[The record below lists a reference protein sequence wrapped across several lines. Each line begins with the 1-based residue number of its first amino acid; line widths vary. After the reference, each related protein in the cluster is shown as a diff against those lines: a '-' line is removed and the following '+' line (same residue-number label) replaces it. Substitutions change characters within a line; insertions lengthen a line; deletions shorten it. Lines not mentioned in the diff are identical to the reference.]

1 MTIADTVDDSGT
13 VKGPRERAVPGV
25 IVVYSGLSPVLRA
38 LPLTHGKLVVGRDEG
53 GLPDDERLSRRHAE
67 IAWDGRR
74 WSVRDLGSRNGTN
87 VDGARIEG
95 TVTVDEPRAI
105 RVGRTLMLPRE
116 DIRLFLGEQV
126 VVEDELVVGPISRRV
141 HMRIAQIASA
151 DENLLITGET
161 GSGKE
166 HAAHTFHARGPAA
179 RGPLV
184 TVNCATIPEGVA
196 ERLLF
201 GARKGAYSGAENAD
215 GYVVAANNG
224 VLFLDELGELELDVQ
239 AKLLRLLE
247 TREVTPLG
255 ETRSRKVALRFCFA
269 THRDLRRAV
278 AEGRFREDLYH
289 RIEQPH
295 VHLPPLRDRREEI
308 PWLLARAL
316 HRVSPELTMH
326 ASFVEACI
334 HRGWS
339 GNVRELLQHARAAGH
354 AAMAAGE
361 RCVIH
366 SHLDPSA
373 GHGGDERRSE
383 PEHEPAKSVSRESIE
398 RALQAESGNVA
409 AAARGLGLHRTQLYR
424 LLKRFGLAP
433 PREE

>member
-1 MTIADTVDDSGT
+1 VTVADTIDDSGT

-25 IVVYSGLSPVLRA
+25 IVVFSGHAPILRA
-38 LPLTHGKLVVGRDEG
+38 LPLKHGKLLLGREEV

-67 IAWDGRR
+67 IEWDGRR
-74 WSVRDLGSRNGTN
+74 WLVRDLGSRNGTN
-87 VDGARIEG
+87 VNGQRVEG
-95 TVTVDEPRAI
+95 TITSDELRVV

-126 VVEDELVVGPISRRV
+126 VVEDELVIGPISRRI

-166 HAAHTFHARGPAA
+166 HAAHKFHARGPAA
-179 RGPLV
+179 KGPLV

-201 GARKGAYSGAENAD
+201 GAKKGAYSGAENAD
-215 GYVVAANNG
+215 GYVVAAHNG
-224 VLFLDELGELELDVQ
+224 VLFLDEIGELELDVQ

-247 TREVTPLG
+247 TREITPLG
-255 ETRSRKVALRFCFA
+255 ATQSRKVALRFCFA
-269 THRDLRRAV
+269 THRDLRAAV
-278 AEGRFREDLYH
+278 ADGRFREDLYH
-289 RIEQPH
+289 RIGQPH

-308 PWLLARAL
+308 PWLLARAMQ
-316 HRVSPELTMH
+316 RVNSELTMH
-326 ASFVEACI
+326 ASFVEACL
-334 HRGWS
+334 HRAWT

-361 RCVIH
+361 RSVVH
-366 SHLDPSA
+366 THLDSTA
-373 GHGGDERRSE
+373 GIGVDDRKTDPGVESQ
-383 PEHEPAKSVSRESIE
+383 KTVSREAVE
-398 RALQAESGNVA
+398 QALKSEQGNIA

-424 LLKRFGLAP
+424 MLKRFGIVP